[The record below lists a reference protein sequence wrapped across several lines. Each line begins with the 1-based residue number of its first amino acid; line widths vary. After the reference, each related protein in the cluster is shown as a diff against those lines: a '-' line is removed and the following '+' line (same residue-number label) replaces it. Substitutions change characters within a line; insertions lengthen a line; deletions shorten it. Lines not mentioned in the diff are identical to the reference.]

1 MLGVA
6 LGIAVLMVRLP
17 PVSQPASYHQF
28 ADQRLWLGIPN
39 FGNVVSNLA
48 FAIVG
53 VWGLW
58 ILFKPGNLTNAFID
72 PREHRPYIAAFLG
85 LLLTAFGSAYY
96 HLAPSNAHLVWD
108 RLPMAIVFGSLVA
121 VIITERISVEAG
133 LKLLPF
139 LVAIAAGS
147 VLQWYGDELHGRG
160 DLRFYA
166 AVQLYSVLVLLIAL
180 VLKPRYSRSADFAA
194 LFGCYLLAKIFET
207 ADRFIF
213 AHGHIISGHTLKH
226 LAAAMAGFWIL
237 RMLESRKPRL
247 NENTA

>member
-108 RLPMAIVFGSLVA
+108 RLP
-121 VIITERISVEAG
+121 
-133 LKLLPF
+133 F

-237 RMLESRKPRL
+237 RMLESRNPL
-247 NENTA
+247 PNENPA